1 MMTQDLTEV
10 DFRAQM
16 KHRSRCQVC
25 LHGMI
30 PPLCEIRRSRIQQRF
45 AFSI

>member
-25 LHGMI
+25 LHACCVKLEGQEYCSA
-30 PPLCEIRRSRIQQRF
+30 LLLV
-45 AFSI
+45 